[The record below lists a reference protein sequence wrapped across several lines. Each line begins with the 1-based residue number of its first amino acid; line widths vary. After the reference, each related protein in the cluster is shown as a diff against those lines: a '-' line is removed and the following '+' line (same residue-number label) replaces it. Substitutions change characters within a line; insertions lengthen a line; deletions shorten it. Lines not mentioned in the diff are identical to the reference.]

1 VRGLPYVL
9 RLMGAGL
16 LRPKSRV
23 PGTDVAGQVE
33 AVGEDV
39 TLFRPGNKVFGESVR
54 GHQWHNGGE
63 FAKALARAF
72 IFERATIHST
82 SSKVPRGSSTSRRDG
97 LCFGASNSNNLVC
110 GDSIE

>member
-9 RLMGAGL
+9 RLMGARL

-39 TLFRPGNKVFGESVR
+39 TLFRPGSKVFSESVR
-54 GHQWHNGGE
+54 GHQRHNGGA
-63 FAKALARAF
+63 FAKGLARAL
-72 IFERATIHST
+72 A
-82 SSKVPRGSSTSRRDG
+82 SK
-97 LCFGASNSNNLVC
+97 GANYPCV
-110 GDSIE
+110 DR